1 MIESYLEPSRVESP
15 REKTSVYSPLH
26 ETENT
31 IGQIVAIAVR
41 IGPRVESFL
50 VMKRDTLVRTA
61 DFDAVGHFSD
71 AMEKMALEQDVP
83 VKDIIGDVMDL
94 ASRTISLNDDKN
106 ERLSLVLIT
115 QILKTTFL
123 ETDQIYI

>member
-1 MIESYLEPSRVESP
+1 MNEPYLETCIESP

-50 VMKRDTLVRTA
+50 VMKQDALVRTA
-61 DFDAVGHFSD
+61 DFDAVGQFSD
-71 AMEKMALEQDVP
+71 EMEKMALEQDVP
-83 VKDIIGDVMDL
+83 VKDVIADVMGFAL
-94 ASRTISLNDDKN
+94 RTISLNDDKN

-123 ETDQIYI
+123 ETDRIYI

>member
-1 MIESYLEPSRVESP
+1 MSESYLEPSCVESP
-15 REKTSVYSPLH
+15 REKTSVYSPLY

-31 IGQIVAIAVR
+31 IDQIVAVAVR

-50 VMKRDTLVRTA
+50 VMEQDTLVRTT
-61 DFDAVGHFSD
+61 DFDAVGQFSD
-71 AMEKMALEQDVP
+71 EMEKMALEQDVP
-83 VKDIIGDVMDL
+83 VKDIIADVMGL